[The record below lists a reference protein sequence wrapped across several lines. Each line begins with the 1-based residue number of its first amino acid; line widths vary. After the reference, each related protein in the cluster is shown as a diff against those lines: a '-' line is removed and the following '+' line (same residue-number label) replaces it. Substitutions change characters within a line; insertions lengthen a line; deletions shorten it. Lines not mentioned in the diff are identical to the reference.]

1 MPTDLRARV
10 RLFVA
15 IEVGPPPPERSESP
29 GAVDHVTLRFL
40 GELPEDRVPALAA
53 ALAGVA
59 AGFAPFDL
67 VLEGVG
73 AFPSPTAPRVVYVG
87 ARRGAQTAAEL
98 ARQIGAALE
107 PLVGA
112 PPSRERFVPHWTLF
126 RVRSRRDREAARS
139 LLDGRVPG
147 PPSRTVHV
155 DRFFL
160 KASTLT
166 PRGAHHRT
174 LAEFRL
180 EAAPADG
187 A

>member
-1 MPTDLRARV
+1 M

-15 IEVGPPPPERSESP
+15 IEVGVPLGRPDGP

-40 GELPEDRVPALAA
+40 GERPEGDVPALSA

-67 VLEGVG
+67 VLEGLG
-73 AFPSPTAPRVVYVG
+73 AFPSRTAPRVVFVG
-87 ARRGAQTAAEL
+87 AGRGSEEAAEL
-98 ARQIGAALE
+98 ARRISSVLE
-107 PLVGA
+107 PVGA
-112 PPSRERFVPHWTLF
+112 PPARERFVPHLTLF

-139 LLDGRVPG
+139 LLEGETPG
-147 PPSRTVHV
+147 PPPRTVRV

-166 PRGAHHRT
+166 SRGAHHRT
-174 LAEFRL
+174 IAEFRL

-187 A
+187 P